1 MLSALR
7 MRLRRLYRECALT
20 RPKGAPES
28 RKVIVAIIGL
38 DYPTDFPTPGAVAQ
52 PVRAGDS

>member
-1 MLSALR
+1 MCWLCVC
-7 MRLRRLYRECALT
+7 RLRRLYRECALT

-38 DYPTDFPTPGAVAQ
+38 DYPTDFSDTWGGSS
-52 PVRAGDS
+52 AG